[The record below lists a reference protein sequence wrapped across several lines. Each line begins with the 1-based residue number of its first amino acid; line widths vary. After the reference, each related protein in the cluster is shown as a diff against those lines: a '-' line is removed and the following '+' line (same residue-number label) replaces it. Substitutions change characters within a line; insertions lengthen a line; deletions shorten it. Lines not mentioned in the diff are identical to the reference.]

1 MSLLISKNGKI
12 SDYPRP
18 KKNLR
23 VTSADQNKVE
33 FEELLHKEKSHSENY
48 HPEENGDEKHRENN
62 AVIRQYQKQTPR
74 QNHKKITLAKDIC
87 SSPLITALPEINVE
101 DALVKMKKYKIHHL
115 PLVGK
120 NGVLEGI
127 VSDRDLLGRRH
138 RENAMNFASKEVV
151 VTKASTDIKIVARMM
166 LEEGISAL
174 PLISEEE
181 ELIGMITKTD
191 LLECIVKSMP
201 FQTYV

>member
-33 FEELLHKEKSHSENY
+33 FEELLHKEKNHGENY
-48 HPEENGDEKHRENN
+48 HPEENNDEKHRENN
-62 AVIRQYQKQTPR
+62 AAIRQYQKQTP
-74 QNHKKITLAKDIC
+74 QHNHKKITLAKDVC
-87 SSPLITALPEINVE
+87 SSPLISTQPDTTVEEAL
-101 DALVKMKKYKIHHL
+101 LKMKKYKIHHL
-115 PLVGK
+115 PLIGK

-138 RENAMNFASKEVV
+138 REVVINFASKEVV
-151 VTKASTDIKIVARMM
+151 VTKASSDIKVVARMM

-174 PLISEEE
+174 PLINEEE